1 MKRPAGP
8 GKFPHSNYTDSNT
21 NIPIP
26 KEGMTLKL
34 ILGLLTFKWVFSLN
48 NLGHLLLPH
57 PNLIKKFCRN
67 SCYVHL
73 LVTHS

>member
-8 GKFPHSNYTDSNT
+8 GKFPHSNYTASNA

-34 ILGLLTFKWVFSLN
+34 ILGLLTFK
-48 NLGHLLLPH
+48 
-57 PNLIKKFCRN
+57 
-67 SCYVHL
+67 
-73 LVTHS
+73 